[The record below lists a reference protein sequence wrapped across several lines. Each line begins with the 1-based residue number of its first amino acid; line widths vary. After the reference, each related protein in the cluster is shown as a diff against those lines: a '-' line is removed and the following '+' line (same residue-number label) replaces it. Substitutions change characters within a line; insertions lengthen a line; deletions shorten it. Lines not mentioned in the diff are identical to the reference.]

1 MTVKRHIVLLTTWFP
16 PLQSVAVNR
25 MLAFVKYLDHDAF
38 DISVITMGTDTV
50 FGKGSEAG
58 AEVYRIKPKSAWKPS
73 FKPSDSKL
81 LHKMKAAWRK
91 LRMKFVKDEDQHWT
105 KEAAAQLRSLH
116 REKPVDVIISSFSP
130 VAPHL
135 VALEFV
141 RQHATTRW
149 IVDMRDEMSL
159 NPQCD
164 AAERARYVKI
174 EAEINRYAVAL
185 TSVSD
190 PIVAYFKQ
198 AIPDLQHYLAVRN
211 GYDHEMPTGPTEP
224 NKNFTIL
231 HAGSFYGIRKPTT
244 FFKALE
250 RLHEKKLLPENWRFI
265 CAGASRNFSIPAAFK
280 SNVGII
286 ERVSQEESI
295 KMMRSADVNLLVQ
308 PATGRLG
315 VYTGKIFDYLSVR
328 KPVLAVVD
336 ENDVAAALIRYLG
349 AGYVADFDNVPQ
361 IEIALQQAIRDW
373 KNKDQKQTDPA
384 QIEALHR
391 KFQVQKL
398 NLLIETVLNEK

>member
-1 MTVKRHIVLLTTWFP
+1 MTQKRHIVLLTTWFP

-25 MLAFVKYLDHDAF
+25 MLAFVKYLNHDVF
-38 DISVITMGTDTV
+38 DITVITIGTDTV
-50 FGKGSEAG
+50 YGKGSEAG
-58 AEVYRIKPKSAWKPS
+58 AVVYRVKPKAAWKPS
-73 FKPSDSKL
+73 FKSSDSKL
-81 LHKMKAAWRK
+81 VHYLKAGWRK
-91 LRMKFVKDEDQHWT
+91 LRMRFVKDEDQYWT
-105 KEAAAQLRSLH
+105 KEAAVQLTAVH

-135 VALEFV
+135 VALEFI
-141 RQHATTRW
+141 RQHEDVKW

-164 AAERARYVKI
+164 AAERVRYSKI
-174 EAEINRYAVAL
+174 ETEINRYAVAL

-190 PIVAYFKQ
+190 PIVGYFKE
-198 AIPDLQHYLAVRN
+198 AIPDLKHYLAVRN
-211 GYDHEMPTGPTEP
+211 GYDHEMPTTVSAP
-224 NKNFTIL
+224 NKNFTML

-250 RLHEKKLLPENWRFI
+250 QLHEKKLLPENWRLI
-265 CAGASRNFSIPAAFK
+265 CAGAARNFSIPGAFK
-280 SNVGII
+280 SNVEIR
-286 ERVSQEESI
+286 ERVSQEESVR
-295 KMMRSADVNLLVQ
+295 MMMSADVNLLVQ

-336 ENDVAAALIRYLG
+336 EKDVAAALIRYLG

-361 IEIALQQAIRDW
+361 IEIALLQAIRDW
-373 KNKDQKQTDPA
+373 KNNDQKQTDPA
-384 QIEALHR
+384 QIEVLHR